1 MLRVIRTEL
10 YFNPLEIKWQ
20 FPELIISNPGISTA
34 FFRCDPRAFE
44 FERVIS
50 SIIFHTTEGRAAREA
65 GAFLDTALQ
74 NAPFPIQPHLSEY
87 RLLNVGPVE
96 KIHNSE
102 IIVEHS
108 PPEGIPFH
116 KLLSGA
122 SIVTAGTYVG
132 AGALGAGGGPLL
144 FLTVPAGIL
153 VVGGAMVMVLAI
165 AKGLIPRMERAMGTK
180 DKTPPAGPTTTTATP
195 TTRTRKRKAGK

>member
-20 FPELIISNPGISTA
+20 FPELIISNPGISAA
-34 FFRCDPRAFE
+34 FFRCDPKNFDLDK
-44 FERVIS
+44 VIS
-50 SIIFHTTEGRAAREA
+50 FTIFNTREGGTAREV

-74 NAPFPIQPHLSEY
+74 NAPFPREHHLLEY
-87 RLLNVGPVE
+87 RVLNVGPIE
-96 KIHNSE
+96 KVHNSE
-102 IIVEHS
+102 IIIEHS

-122 SIVTAGTYVG
+122 SIVTVGTYVG
-132 AGALGAGGGPLL
+132 VGALGSGGGPLL

-153 VVGGAMVMVLAI
+153 VVGAAAAIVLAF
-165 AKGLIPRMERAMGTK
+165 AKGLTYAMERAMRAR
-180 DKTPPAGPTTTTATP
+180 DKTPPAGPTTTTTTP
-195 TTRTRKRKAGK
+195 TTRTRKRRRT

>member
-20 FPELIISNPGISTA
+20 FPELIISNPGISAA

-44 FERVIS
+44 LERVIS
-50 SIIFHTTEGRAAREA
+50 SIIFHTTEGRAAREV

-74 NAPFPIQPHLSEY
+74 NAPFPILPHFLEH
-87 RLLNVGPVE
+87 RVLNVGPIE
-96 KIHNSE
+96 KIHNSK

-108 PPEGIPFH
+108 PPEGIQFH

-122 SIVTAGTYVG
+122 SIITVG
-132 AGALGAGGGPLL
+132 CNNQISVVAGGSEEG
-144 FLTVPAGIL
+144 
-153 VVGGAMVMVLAI
+153 
-165 AKGLIPRMERAMGTK
+165 EEQ
-180 DKTPPAGPTTTTATP
+180 
-195 TTRTRKRKAGK
+195 

>member
-20 FPELIISNPGISTA
+20 FPELIVSNPGISAA

-50 SIIFHTTEGRAAREA
+50 SIIFHTTGGRAAREV

-74 NAPFPIQPHLSEY
+74 NAPFPTEPHLPLY
-87 RLLNVGPVE
+87 RVLNVGPIE

-102 IIVEHS
+102 IIIEHS

-132 AGALGAGGGPLL
+132 VGALGAGGGPLL
-144 FLTVPAGIL
+144 FLTVPVGIL
-153 VVGGAMVMVLAI
+153 VVGAAVVMLHVI
-165 AKGLIPRMERAMGTK
+165 DKGLIRRMERAGTK
-180 DKTPPAGPTTTTATP
+180 DKTPPAGPTTTTTTP
-195 TTRTRKRKAGK
+195 TTRTSKRRKRT